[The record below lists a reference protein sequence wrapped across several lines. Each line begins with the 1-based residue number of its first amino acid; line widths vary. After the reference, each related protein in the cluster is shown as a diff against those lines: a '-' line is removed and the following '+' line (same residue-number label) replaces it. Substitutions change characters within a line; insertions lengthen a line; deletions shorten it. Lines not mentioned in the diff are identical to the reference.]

1 MRVHRISLRS
11 YRGVASC
18 ELTFAERGVTVVE
31 GDNEVGKS
39 SAAEALHLV
48 FDRPDDSTHKDVKAV
63 RPLHRDAGAEVEV
76 EVSAGPHRFVYA
88 KRWHRDRYTRL
99 KVLAPVPEALTG
111 RDAHDRVRELLGQ
124 SVDLDLWRALSAPQA
139 DALHQRALAAHPSL
153 VAALDASTG
162 GDTGAGDHNGLL
174 ERVEQEAARWWTP
187 TGRPKAVLSQL
198 RTAAA
203 DARARVAA
211 SRQALEAL
219 EADIA
224 WCADLERSAAD
235 LEPKHVAAANAATTA
250 AAHLDEVQRRCAA
263 VDGLA
268 VAARLAASEATIAA
282 GAVADRAALADQV
295 QVASTVVATA
305 TARCETTAAVLSA
318 ADEELTAATEA
329 AATAHAALEEAGT
342 ATASA
347 GAAASRLRGLVTLH
361 QAEARLAE
369 AEHHQRALDE
379 ALEELA
385 ANRSTA
391 AAVAG
396 LQRAHEDVLRT
407 EAALAAGQPVLRLEA
422 LRDVSVT
429 VDGEAIPL
437 SPGAVEERG
446 VGSGLTIEVP
456 GMLQITVAGGAD
468 ARALEAAWQRATAT
482 LEGRCAALDV
492 ADLPAA
498 QALDAARR
506 GTEAEERSR
515 RAALDRIIA
524 GTTIEDLA
532 ALVSDARAMLDD
544 ASAGG
549 DSPTTADV
557 DAAAAAH
564 DALCVRQRSAE
575 RAADQADAAVAAAR
589 RHQAS
594 AAATCTAAREH
605 VVTAERALE
614 GCTGDLVAARAA
626 RTDDELRLEAA
637 EADEGAAAARAT
649 WQAALAEVADLDL
662 EGAAQS
668 AQRAL
673 TERDGLEGALR
684 RVRED
689 LAGIRSRLEL
699 QGEAGLQGRLAEAE
713 SAATAA
719 DEELA
724 SVEARAA
731 AAQLL
736 HATLVR
742 HRDEAARAYGAPLR
756 AEVESLGR
764 HVFGEGFAVE
774 LDDEL
779 RITARLLDGVPV
791 PWAELSIG
799 AKEQLAVLTR
809 LAAATLVS
817 ADGGVPVVFDDVL
830 GFSDPNRL
838 ALVSSAF
845 EAAAEHCQIIVL
857 TCDPARYR
865 HLSRATTHSL
875 TAPRAIEAREAG

>member
-11 YRGVASC
+11 YRGVVSC

-39 SAAEALHLV
+39 SAAEALHLI
-48 FDRPDDSTHKDVKAV
+48 FDRPDDSTHRDVKAV

-139 DALHQRALAAHPSL
+139 DALSQRALGDHPSL
-153 VAALDASTG
+153 VAALDTSTG
-162 GDTGAGDHNGLL
+162 GDAGAGEHSGLL

-187 TGRPKAVLSQL
+187 TDRPKAVLGDL
-198 RTAAA
+198 RAAA
-203 DARARVAA
+203 AEARARVAA

-235 LEPKHVAAANAATTA
+235 LEPKHVAAVTA
-250 AAHLDEVQRRCAA
+250 AAAAAANLDEVQRRCTA

-268 VAARLAASEATIAA
+268 VAARLAVSEATVAA
-282 GAVADRAALADQV
+282 GALADRAALADQV
-295 QVASTVVATA
+295 QVASTAVATA
-305 TARCETTAAVLSA
+305 TARCETATAAVA
-318 ADEELTAATEA
+318 AAGEELTTELEAATTAHATLEEVEA
-329 AATAHAALEEAGT
+329 AA
-342 ATASA
+342 ASA
-347 GAAASRLRGLVTLH
+347 AAASSRLRGLVTLR

-369 AEHHQRALDE
+369 AEHHRRALDE
-379 ALEELA
+379 AVEELA
-385 ANRSTA
+385 ANRSTV
-391 AAVAG
+391 AAVAD

-407 EAALAAGQPVLRLEA
+407 EVALSAGQPVLRLEA
-422 LRDVSVT
+422 LQDVSVT

-437 SPGAVEERG
+437 STGAVNERG

-456 GMLQITVAGGAD
+456 GTLRITVAGGGD
-468 ARALEAAWQRATAT
+468 AQALEAAWQRATAT
-482 LEGRCAALDV
+482 FEGRCAALDV
-492 ADLPAA
+492 PDLAAA

-506 GTEAEERSR
+506 GSEAEERSR
-515 RAALDRIIA
+515 RAALDRIIR
-524 GTTIEDLA
+524 GTTVEELA

-544 ASAGG
+544 ASAAGAW
-549 DSPTTADV
+549 PTTADV

-575 RAADQADAAVAAAR
+575 RAADQADAAVATAR
-589 RHQAS
+589 RHHAS
-594 AAATCTAAREH
+594 ATAACTAAREH
-605 VVTAERALE
+605 LVAAERALE
-614 GCTGDLVAARAA
+614 GCARELVAARAA
-626 RTDDELRLEAA
+626 RTDDELRLQAA

-649 WQAALAEVADLDL
+649 WQAARAQVAELDL

-699 QGEAGLQGRLAEAE
+699 QGEAGLQGRLADAE
-713 SAATAA
+713 SAAASA

-736 HATLVR
+736 HSTLSR

-764 HVFGEGFAVE
+764 RVFGEGFSVE
-774 LDDEL
+774 LDDDL
-779 RITARLLDGVPV
+779 RIAARLLDGVPV
-791 PWAELSIG
+791 PWADLSVG
-799 AKEQLAVLTR
+799 AREQLAVLTR

-830 GFSDPNRL
+830 GFCDPNRL
-838 ALVSSAF
+838 ALVASAF

-857 TCDPARYR
+857 TCDPDRYR
-865 HLSRATTHSL
+865 HLSRATTHCL
-875 TAPRAIEAREAG
+875 TAPRAVEAREAG